1 MLPFRPNPLRCTLA
15 RHPDLGSHGQGIRR
29 STPRCDWP
37 QGLQEQWQCF
47 ERNENS
53 FTIKIRN
60 KKNKKKIFNETSKN
74 KMKEVCNICKCV
86 MFLLFLFS
94 KKEKE

>member
-1 MLPFRPNPLRCTLA
+1 MFNITCEKR
-15 RHPDLGSHGQGIRR
+15 
-29 STPRCDWP
+29 
-37 QGLQEQWQCF
+37 F

-74 KMKEVCNICKCV
+74 KMKEVCKICNVSCFYFFYFQKRKRINKNNNI
-86 MFLLFLFS
+86 FLDSEVKLILSF
-94 KKEKE
+94 

>member
-1 MLPFRPNPLRCTLA
+1 MSNTNNIELILLMFNITC
-15 RHPDLGSHGQGIRR
+15 
-29 STPRCDWP
+29 
-37 QGLQEQWQCF
+37 EKCF

-94 KKEKE
+94 KKEKELNKI

>member
-1 MLPFRPNPLRCTLA
+1 MSNTNNIELILLMFNITC
-15 RHPDLGSHGQGIRR
+15 
-29 STPRCDWP
+29 
-37 QGLQEQWQCF
+37 EKCF

-74 KMKEVCNICKCV
+74 KMKEVCKICNVSC
-86 MFLLFLFS
+86 FYFFYFP
-94 KKEKE
+94 KKKKNKTKLN